1 MGEFFDSEII
11 RKELK
16 EINDLQRLI
25 YYKAASFGVLN
36 REDKLEHIEM
46 LGQLLDKQRVMYT
59 RMSLSEDPQAV
70 QMKNELLKSVELMG
84 FPDGT
89 DVSILFNGMSQTIEK
104 LKQHIDS

>member
-1 MGEFFDSEII
+1 MSDFFDSEII
-11 RKELK
+11 KKELK

-46 LGQLLDKQRVMYT
+46 LSELLEKQRVMYT
-59 RMSLSEDPQAV
+59 RMSLSDDPEAV
-70 QMKNELLKSVELMG
+70 KMKNELLKSVQLMG

-89 DVSILFNGMSQTIEK
+89 DVSILFNGMSQTINN
-104 LKQHIDS
+104 LKQQLD

>member
-1 MGEFFDSEII
+1 MSEFFDSEII

-16 EINDLQRLI
+16 EINDLQRLV

-46 LGQLLDKQRVMYT
+46 LSELLEKQRVMYT
-59 RMSLSEDPQAV
+59 RMSLSDDPEAV
-70 QMKNELLKSVELMG
+70 KMKNELLKSVQLMG

-89 DVSILFNGMSQTIEK
+89 DVSILFNGMSQTIDS
-104 LKQHIDS
+104 LKQQLD

>member
-1 MGEFFDSEII
+1 MSEFFDSEII

-46 LGQLLDKQRVMYT
+46 LSELLEKQRVMYT
-59 RMSLSEDPQAV
+59 RMSLSDDPEAV
-70 QMKNELLKSVELMG
+70 KMKNQLLESVEVMG
-84 FPDGT
+84 FPNGT
-89 DVSILFNGMSQTIEK
+89 DVSILFNGMSQTIDS
-104 LKQHIDS
+104 LKRQLD

>member
-1 MGEFFDSEII
+1 MSDFFDSEII
-11 RKELK
+11 KKELK

-46 LGQLLDKQRVMYT
+46 LSELLEKQRVMYT
-59 RMSLSEDPQAV
+59 RMSLSDDPEAV
-70 QMKNELLKSVELMG
+70 KMKNELLKSVQLMG

-89 DVSILFNGMSQTIEK
+89 DVSILFNGMSQTIDS
-104 LKQHIDS
+104 LKQQLD

>member
-1 MGEFFDSEII
+1 MSEFFDSEII

-46 LGQLLDKQRVMYT
+46 LSDLLEKQRVMYT
-59 RMSLSEDPQAV
+59 RMSLSDDPEAV
-70 QMKNELLKSVELMG
+70 KMKNQLLKSVEVMG
-84 FPDGT
+84 FPNGT
-89 DVSILFNGMSQTIEK
+89 DVSILFNGMSQTIDS
-104 LKQHIDS
+104 LKQQLD